1 MSAVEQG
8 ATQARSGEK
17 AGFWTRVGGAILDG
31 VILGVPG
38 AALQIALK
46 GLGTVLSLLI
56 GLLYFTL
63 LLGRE
68 KGQTLGMSAMGIRV
82 QSRDG
87 GGSIGYGRAA
97 IRWIGGYISAVF
109 LWIGY
114 LWMIWDAEKQCWHDK
129 MAGDVVVHVD

>member
-1 MSAVEQG
+1 MSAAEQG
-8 ATQARSGEK
+8 ASNARSGDK

-31 VILGVPG
+31 VIVGVPG
-38 AALQIALK
+38 AALQIGLK
-46 GLGTVLSLLI
+46 GVGTLLSLLI
-56 GLLYFTL
+56 GLLYFTIL
-63 LLGRE
+63 VGRE
-68 KGQTLGMSAMGIRV
+68 KGQTIGMGAMGIRV
-82 QSRDG
+82 QSKDG

-109 LWIGY
+109 LSIGY